1 MQVFE
6 FCVSN
11 SFLFYR
17 DQKMKTAE
25 ELGVCTKMQ
34 RKLKST
40 IRKAMKHRYGFIKL
54 SLISTR
60 HLCYCSNSTKILNL

>member
-40 IRKAMKHRYGFIKL
+40 IRKAMKHR
-54 SLISTR
+54 
-60 HLCYCSNSTKILNL
+60 